1 MRSMK
6 RIIAGAVIAVLPWSL
21 QPELARS
28 APESHALAGP
38 VIHTEDVARF
48 YQVYDAAGGHPSR
61 DQLQKDYLDRGS
73 EGLHHF
79 AKARNVTAER
89 IADNL
94 AKHPQM
100 YLDARRCADVLPR
113 VRLRLAAAIRKLAAL
128 YPDAQLLPVTIVVG
142 RGKPVGI
149 ASSRSGV
156 QIGLEALCATTWMN
170 PNLEDRFVHTIAHEY
185 GHVQQLAALDD
196 DEHPTVL
203 EASLIEGGAELTAEL
218 ISGEVGYSQ
227 LAAATRGR
235 EQELETAFAADED
248 STDLSRWLY
257 NSTLERPGDLGYWV
271 GWRIVKSY
279 YQHAADKRRA
289 FREILEMTD
298 PHVILEKSGWY
309 PGIELK

>member
-1 MRSMK
+1 VRSMK
-6 RIIAGAVIAVLPWSL
+6 RIIAGALIAVLPWSL
-21 QPELARS
+21 QPGLAWS
-28 APESHALAGP
+28 APQSHAVAGP

-48 YQVYDAAGGHPSR
+48 YRVYDAAGGHPSR
-61 DQLQKDYLDRGS
+61 EQLQGDYLDRGS
-73 EGLHHF
+73 EGLQHF

-94 AKHPQM
+94 AKHPEM
-100 YLDARRCADVLPR
+100 YLDARRCVDVLPR

-185 GHVQQLAALDD
+185 GHVQQLSALDD

-257 NSTLERPGDLGYWV
+257 NSTLEKPGDLGYWV

-279 YQHAADKRRA
+279 YQHATDKRRA